1 MCGLVT
7 CAADGFRLSVG
18 PAEVSAPETKNEQ
31 LRDAPAVE
39 ERGDGRNDTLPK
51 MGDKVLRRQDGE
63 DRQKWEEEEKESKL
77 VAGIS
82 PDDEKGAEDGEKSV
96 EEIKNAKQEGSV
108 EREKEDHAAI
118 NNLTPPLNAPQLW
131 EASEIITRSP
141 HPPSSR
147 RHVISASEGP
157 ASPTSPGEVR
167 SGSPVLAEA
176 LQQPGHGLR
185 QRSEDVNP
193 VSQAETYEFPSKKPT
208 EAPKMSQVG
217 SMADPLKA
225 KGEIFTRNSRGE
237 KKVEEVEVRKFNPGW
252 SPLRERALAS
262 SGKRNQ
268 TSPQQQSRGS
278 KHKNMTGSREKKKR
292 DNRTPNVP
300 NRKQDTPPTHFPYFL
315 DDYCPPECAC
325 YGR

>member
-1 MCGLVT
+1 MLSCVW
-7 CAADGFRLSVG
+7 LSVG
-18 PAEVSAPETKNEQ
+18 AAEAEVGAPETKNEQ

-39 ERGDGRNDTLPK
+39 ERGDGRNDTLLK
-51 MGDKVLRRQDGE
+51 MGEEVLRRKDGE
-63 DRQKWEEEEKESKL
+63 DRQKREEEEEEESKL

-96 EEIKNAKQEGSV
+96 EDIKNAKQEGSV

-131 EASEIITRSP
+131 EGSEIITRSP
-141 HPPSSR
+141 NPPSSR

-157 ASPTSPGEVR
+157 ASPASPGEVR

-176 LQQPGHGLR
+176 LQQPGHGLG
-185 QRSEDVNP
+185 QHSEDVNR
-193 VSQAETYEFPSKKPT
+193 VSQAETYEFPSKKQT

-217 SMADPLKA
+217 STADALKA
-225 KGEIFTRNSRGE
+225 KGTNLTRNSNGD
-237 KKVEEVEVRKFNPGW
+237 KKVEEVEVRKLNSGW
-252 SPLRERALAS
+252 SPLRERVLKS
-262 SGKRNQ
+262 TGTRNQ
-268 TSPQQQSRGS
+268 TSPQQQKRGK
-278 KHKNMTGSREKKKR
+278 KHKNMTGSREKKKM
-292 DNRTPNVP
+292 DNRTSNVP

>member
-1 MCGLVT
+1 MARV
-7 CAADGFRLSVG
+7 ADGFRLSVG
-18 PAEVSAPETKNEQ
+18 VAEAEVGAPETKNEQ

-51 MGDKVLRRQDGE
+51 MGEEVLRHKDGE
-63 DRQKWEEEEKESKL
+63 GRQKQEEEEEKESKL

-96 EEIKNAKQEGSV
+96 DIKNAKHEGSV

-118 NNLTPPLNAPQLW
+118 NNLTPLLNAPQLW

-141 HPPSSR
+141 NPPSSR

-157 ASPTSPGEVR
+157 ASPAPPGEVR

-176 LQQPGHGLR
+176 LQQPGHGLS
-185 QRSEDVNP
+185 QHSEDVNR
-193 VSQAETYEFPSKKPT
+193 VSQEQTYGFPFKKQT
-208 EAPKMSQVG
+208 EAPNMSQG
-217 SMADPLKA
+217 RSMADALKA
-225 KGEIFTRNSRGE
+225 KGANFTRNSSRD
-237 KKVEEVEVRKFNPGW
+237 KKVEEVEVRKLNPRL
-252 SPLRERALAS
+252 SPLRERIIKS
-262 SGKRNQ
+262 TGKRNQ
-268 TSPQQQSRGS
+268 TSPQQQNRGS
-278 KHKNMTGSREKKKR
+278 KHKNMTGSREKKKM